1 MKIKKKVVLVD
12 EKNLVLVQLQQID
25 RSTCRSTAV
34 DLSGY

>member
-1 MKIKKKVVLVD
+1 MKIKKKKVVLVD

-25 RSTCRSTAV
+25 RSTAV